1 MHDKLIRQFNH
12 TLAEALSLRHLP
24 SLSSRKGLAA
34 LLRNQSWQEGLATL
48 LPVRERLT
56 CTKVLQVCT
65 PLLSPLSPN
74 APEDGWLPFCYRYIC
89 HRMFPGGGFA
99 TDCAPYAEGAIVYLT
114 VLQLLLDQ
122 ERAAL
127 PFDPMLDF
135 QLLSREE
142 YEGCDHGKEYHRFLT
157 AWRDEFLYELMRLG
171 LEVTPFRTLSHIAGV
186 HFIAM
191 TAARGLVDAGVEVD
205 LSLISGAAA
214 AHDVGKFGCRPGE
227 RVPYLHY
234 YYTDQWLLE
243 RKMDGISH
251 IASNHSTWDL
261 ELESLSVESLLLI
274 YADFRS
280 KQSRDADGHEITVL
294 YPLDQSFQVILSK
307 LDNVDRKKRRRYEFV
322 YGKLH
327 DFEDYMRRLGVD
339 VDLVGQPQPP
349 TPVKDPALMNPE
361 ETLDSLI
368 LLSVDH
374 NLRLMHMLSNE
385 QRFGNIIEA
394 ARSAKSWQQLRAYL
408 NIFGEYSTYLSV
420 RQKTQA
426 LSFFHELLI
435 HREGDIRRQAAGLI
449 GQLIAR
455 FHLVYRKEVPADA
468 QNDPAEEVPFTLWGQ
483 YLDMIIFPDH
493 KTTPQQRSHIGYTL
507 KLVVDSMLS
516 HARPGDIP
524 RFLGAF
530 LNYYENPQQIS
541 PDTAFTLLDAIR
553 YLPPQY
559 YGEEVREKLI
569 AFATH
574 FALSGDLRLITA
586 ALEFFREAERSLPR
600 SHPHMQRIVEVTQ
613 QVQDSQ
619 LTTIFL
625 KCKILRR
632 AGQNVDAMEQM
643 LYQLDIT
650 SEVFLDNL
658 KNATPW
664 IVKVAGV
671 ELLRDQVEHGVKT
684 HILHI
689 ATHFSNLVKVSE
701 RVVVRHSAGSALVRT
716 LSILRRDQRNE
727 VVVELGKGLEMGQ
740 YEISKYIPQY
750 LGEAALYLHPSELDE
765 QVLWLKSLLGS
776 PNDSAVSGA
785 LNTIGV
791 LLQHYPAYRDRFA
804 ESDTAYEN
812 RRQELLGLL
821 LQGLAHYREAVRQ
834 EALLVIGKMLFE
846 SSVLDMEEKGR
857 LFALCYRKLLFL
869 IQESP
874 GQDHLTF
881 FYRAAALAHIN
892 RFIALRRLD
901 HGPFTFERPR
911 KIAFFPGTFDPFTLS
926 HKGIVHAIRDL
937 GFEVYLAVDEF
948 SWSKKAQPHLIRRQ
962 IVNLSVAGDFHVHL
976 FPDDIPVNIA
986 NPQDLHRLLNLF
998 PGQKV
1003 YLVAGSD
1010 VVANAS
1016 SYKAPPQPFSVHQMN
1031 HVIFRRVGEAEL
1043 PKTLPITGDVIR
1055 LQLPPHL
1062 EDISS
1067 SRIRENVDLNRDIS
1081 NFIDPVIQDFIYQNG
1096 LYLRDAQEKP
1106 LLYAGDLEFQW
1117 DDAPAP
1123 LLLADLTAGLPER
1136 DIVRNSISRCSDRV
1150 LLLRRTG
1157 AQSQL
1162 LGFASYR
1169 YLTTSDLFSA
1179 LGDPQLANRVRL
1191 RAAGKTVL
1199 ITALYADTSDRYK
1212 DYGQLLLSE
1221 LLSRALEE
1229 EHVYAV
1235 FAPHDGHLSS
1245 ELENNLARMGFL
1257 SYEGDRPI
1265 REVDMHAPTVLI
1277 QNLETAIQEPL
1288 SRNPR
1293 VLSAIRRSHQRLQQA
1308 LTGLYPGSLVLTLSA
1323 DIIHHRL
1330 LEKITA
1336 YNNVPAVPTVPRVL
1350 GENMCV
1356 PFGKLLRGK
1365 IVPNTVTKTIHTDKV
1380 YSPNLMDSTIEAF
1393 PYYSPIPCQIRTI
1406 KSFNR
1411 PVILVDDL
1419 MHPGFRM
1426 RALDPIL
1433 RQEQV
1438 PIRMVLVGVLS
1449 GYGKDLMASWDRPVD
1464 SVYFL
1469 PRLRQW
1475 FVESTLYPFI
1485 GGNTVRR
1492 SASPVPGLLPGIN
1505 HILPYALPSYQAECG
1520 QEAVFRLSETCL
1532 ECALDVISTL
1542 EQEYRVLYGRNLT
1555 LSRLPEAVILPLCP
1569 DKGTCLHYDPNLSAS
1584 VYLENDLEQLLRTQ
1598 HTTISHI

>member
-1 MHDKLIRQFNH
+1 MHDKLIRQFNGEI
-12 TLAEALSLRHLP
+12 ADALLSRHLTSVP
-24 SLSSRKGLAA
+24 SRKAA
-34 LLRNQSWQEGLATL
+34 LALLKEPAWLEGLTALLPIRQRLCCTQVLELCAPILERLGEDAPQEGW
-48 LPVRERLT
+48 
-56 CTKVLQVCT
+56 
-65 PLLSPLSPN
+65 PL
-74 APEDGWLPFCYRYIC
+74 FCYRYIC
-89 HRMFPGGGFA
+89 HLMFPQNGFA
-99 TDCAPYAEGAIVYLT
+99 PQAEQFADRANLYLT
-114 VLQLLLDQ
+114 ILQVLLDH

-127 PFDPMLDF
+127 PFDPALDF
-135 QLLSREE
+135 QLLTEEEYASCDSAKEYRRLMHAWREE
-142 YEGCDHGKEYHRFLT
+142 Y
-157 AWRDEFLYELMRLG
+157 LYELMRLG
-171 LEVTPFRTLSHIAGV
+171 LEVTPFKTLSHIAGV
-186 HFIAM
+186 HYIAM
-191 TAARGLVDAGVEVD
+191 TAARGLAAAGVEVD
-205 LSLISGAAA
+205 LALISGAAA
-214 AHDVGKFGCRPGE
+214 SHDFGKFGCRPGE

-234 YYTDQWLLE
+234 YYTDQWLLG
-243 RKMDGISH
+243 RKMEGISH

-280 KQSRDADGHEITVL
+280 KESRDAQGREITVL

-327 DFEDYMRRLGVD
+327 DFEDYMRSLGVD
-339 VDLVGQPQPP
+339 VDLTGHPG
-349 TPVKDPALMNPE
+349 TPAPHKDPALMGPE

-368 LLSVDH
+368 LLSVEH

-385 QRFGNIIEA
+385 RKFGNIIEA

-408 NIFGEYSTYLSV
+408 NVFEEYFTYLSV

-426 LSFFHELLI
+426 LSFLYELLV
-435 HREGDIRRQAAGLI
+435 HREGDIRRQAGGLI

-455 FHLVYRKEVPADA
+455 FHLVYRKEIPADA
-468 QNDPAEEVPFTLWGQ
+468 ENDPAEEVPFTLWSQ

-493 KTTPQQRSHIGYTL
+493 KTTPQQRSHISYTL
-507 KLVVDSMLS
+507 KLVVGSMLE
-516 HARPGDIP
+516 HARPGDVP
-524 RFLGAF
+524 RFLGA
-530 LNYYENPQQIS
+530 LLKYYDNPQNTS
-541 PDTAFTLLDAIR
+541 SDTAFTLLDAIR
-553 YLPPQY
+553 YLPPRY
-559 YGEEVREKLI
+559 YGEEVRDRLI
-569 AFATH
+569 DFAAY
-574 FALSGDLRLITA
+574 FASSGELRLVTA
-586 ALEFFREAERSLPR
+586 ALEFLRETERSLPR
-600 SHPHMQRIVEVTQ
+600 SHPQMERIARIARAVPS
-613 QVQDSQ
+613 DH

-632 AGQNVDAMEQM
+632 AGQEDAALEQT
-643 LYQLDIT
+643 LYHMDIT

-658 KNATPW
+658 KIATPW

-671 ELLRDQVEHGVKT
+671 ELLRDQVEHGLKT
-684 HILHI
+684 HTLHI

-701 RVVVRHSAGSALVRT
+701 RVVVRHSAGSALVHT
-716 LSILRRDQRNE
+716 LSLLRRDQRNE

-750 LGEAALYLHPSELDE
+750 LGQAALYLHPSELDE

-791 LLQHYPAYRDRFA
+791 LLQHYPGYRERFSEP
-804 ESDTAYEN
+804 ESTYEA
-812 RRQELLGLL
+812 RRQELLGFL

-834 EALLVIGKMLFE
+834 EALLVTGKLLFE
-846 SSVLDMEEKGR
+846 SPELDMEEKSR
-857 LFALCYRKLLFL
+857 LFSLCYRKLLFL
-869 IQESP
+869 IQEAP
-874 GQDHLTF
+874 GQEGLTF

-892 RFIALRRLD
+892 RFIALHRLD
-901 HGPFTFERPR
+901 HGPFHFDLPQ

-986 NPQDLHRLLNLF
+986 NPADLERLVSLF
-998 PGQKV
+998 PEQEV
-1003 YLVAGSD
+1003 YVVAGSD

-1016 SYKAPPQPFSVHQMN
+1016 AYRASSQPYSIHAMN
-1031 HVIFRRVGEAEL
+1031 HVIFRRAGEAEL
-1043 PKTLPITGDVIR
+1043 PPDLPITGKIIH

-1081 NFIDPVIQDFIYQNG
+1081 TFIDPVIQDFIYQNG
-1096 LYLRDAQEKP
+1096 LYLRDTQDKP
-1106 LLYAGDLEFQW
+1106 LLYAGDLDFQW
-1117 DDAPAP
+1117 VESPSP
-1123 LLLADLTAGLPER
+1123 QLLADLTAGHPDREVLR
-1136 DIVRNSISRCSDRV
+1136 QAMSRHGDQV
-1150 LLLRRTG
+1150 LLLRRT
-1157 AQSQL
+1157 APQQQL
-1162 LGFASYR
+1162 LGYVSYR
-1169 YLTTSDLFSA
+1169 LLSTSQLFDA
-1179 LGDPQLANRVRL
+1179 LEDNELANRVRL
-1191 RAAGKTVL
+1191 RSAGNVVL
-1199 ITALYADTSDRYK
+1199 ITSLAADTTDRHK
-1212 DYGQLLLSE
+1212 DYHQLLLSE
-1221 LLSRALEE
+1221 LLARAVEQE
-1229 EHVYAV
+1229 YVYAV
-1235 FAPHDGHLSS
+1235 FRPHDGRLPTLT
-1245 ELENNLARMGFL
+1245 EETLARFGFVARE
-1257 SYEGDRPI
+1257 EGALI
-1265 REVDMHAPTVLI
+1265 REVDMRAPTVLI

-1288 SRNPR
+1288 CRNSR
-1293 VLSAIRRSHQRLQQA
+1293 VLSAVRRGHERLQLA
-1308 LTGLYPGSLVLTLSA
+1308 LTGLYPGSLVLPLSA

-1330 LEKITA
+1330 LEMITA
-1336 YNNVPAVPTVPRVL
+1336 YNNVPATPTTPRRL

-1380 YSPNLMDSTIEAF
+1380 YSPDLSESTIEAF
-1393 PYYSPIPCQIRTI
+1393 PYYAPIPSQIRTI
-1406 KSFNR
+1406 KSFDR

-1419 MHPGFRM
+1419 MHPGFRL
-1426 RALDPIL
+1426 RVLDPIL
-1433 RQEQV
+1433 RQEEV

-1449 GYGKDLMASWDRPVD
+1449 GYGKDLMRSWDRPVD

-1492 SASPVPGLLPGIN
+1492 PSSPVPGLLPGIN
-1505 HILPYALPSYQAECG
+1505 HILPYANPPYQAECG
-1520 QEAVFRLSETCL
+1520 REAVFQLSRTCL
-1532 ECALDVISTL
+1532 ECAWDVISTL

-1569 DKGTCLHYDPNLSAS
+1569 DKGTCLRYDPNLAAS
-1584 VYLENDLEQLLRTQ
+1584 VYLENDLEQLLRQ
-1598 HTTISHI
+1598 NQ